1 LDNEIGASAL
11 GSVFI
16 DDKEIDVDPK
26 SNLIQAAREAG
37 VEVPYYCWHHD
48 LSVVASCRMCLVEV
62 GEKKPDGSV
71 AMLPKLVPACQTPAK
86 PGTVV
91 RTNTDKVKASREQ
104 TLEYLLLNHPLDC
117 SICDQ
122 AGECYLQD
130 YTYKFGRAHSRL
142 NEPKVQRLDKY
153 HIGDQIALFTDR
165 CVMCTRCVRF
175 TREISGTAELHVI
188 NRGSV
193 EEIDVRPGHPCNNKL
208 AGNVVDICPVGALC
222 SKDFLYK
229 KRVWWLKHAD
239 SVCTG
244 CSTGCSII
252 VDQNEDKLY
261 RIRPRENPQAQ
272 GSFMCDEGR
281 FGWKHLQ
288 GEGRLT
294 APRAG
299 RLAIAAATVVGSHA
313 EGSSLS
319 RSESR
324 ALPQSD
330 ADFQDAWGGIA
341 GGGAA
346 GSGILGEVRSA
357 IASMAKQ
364 EGRRFVAILSPFM
377 TCEEAYLLCD
387 YLRGLSKHITL
398 AMGEVPIVGEDDL
411 YPKGPRGEAPTADN
425 VKFTIR
431 AEKCPNRL
439 GVEAVLKR
447 FQGEVI
453 PFDVV
458 LKSLASGAFDGAY
471 YVGGYPPSEIPS
483 GVVRAFEGLKL
494 LIVQDL
500 MQTPLSDLADY
511 VLASASFAERQG
523 TVINHKGLAQSYRV
537 AVRPPGEARA
547 DGRILMELSGR
558 KGLFHSPTI
567 LKEIATEIPALSKF
581 GKEEVGTQGLMVTA

>member
-299 RLAIAAATVVGSHA
+299 RLAVAAATAVGLHA

-324 ALPQSD
+324 VLPQSD
-330 ADFQDAWGGIA
+330 ADFQDAWGGVA

-346 GSGILGEVRSA
+346 GGGILGEVRSA

-364 EGRRFVAILSPFM
+364 DGRRFVAILSPFM

-567 LKEIATEIPALSKF
+567 LKEIATEIPTLSKF
-581 GKEEVGTQGLMVTA
+581 GKEEVGTQGLMVMA